1 MFILA
6 EHIFGSNEFVG
17 IPARLGLR
25 QENLSHLIIPLLIFS
40 FFLLSFSKF
49 YNSSIFKSLL
59 KLLVSSKNFDQIM
72 REELRIGSLSSITM
86 IVNYFCITTCCVFLS
101 IHNDFDWSKFQLVSF
116 SLLVPIVIV
125 GFQLMNYW
133 VIGWVSKE
141 VKVALR
147 PIHETFVAL
156 ELMGLVFFFLA
167 LVWILNPQFDQ
178 VFYHL
183 FIWISIIG
191 FTYRSLKSISVVFLR
206 GVSWYYIIL
215 YLCTLEIL
223 PVLLVGLYIHR
234 NIGV

>member
-6 EHIFGSNEFVG
+6 EYIFGPNEFVG
-17 IPARLGLR
+17 IPASLGLR
-25 QENLSHLIIPLLIFS
+25 QENLSHLIIPLIIFS

-49 YNSSIFKSLL
+49 YNSSIFKSLF

-86 IVNYFCITTCCVFLS
+86 IVNYFCITACCVFLS
-101 IHNDFDWSKFQLVSF
+101 IHNDFDWSKFQLISF
-116 SLLVPIVIV
+116 SLFVPIVV
-125 GFQLMNYW
+125 LGFQLMNYW
-133 VIGWVSKE
+133 VIGWITKE
-141 VKVALR
+141 VKISQR

-156 ELMGLVFFFLA
+156 ELMGLVFFFVA

-178 VFYHL
+178 VFYKL

-191 FTYRSLKSISVVFLR
+191 FTYRSLKSISVVFLK

-223 PVLLVGLYIHR
+223 PVLIVGLYIYR
-234 NIGV
+234 NLGV